1 MIGNS
6 GQSRA
11 EGRGRGP
18 KAGSP
23 SAASLGTGPRLLLR
37 GARVSSGRTVDVEVG
52 DGVIEAVRPSDGG
65 EDAGPDRSRPG
76 ATTVMDLRGYVLLP
90 SPVEPHAHLDK
101 ALLLARSPNPDG
113 SLAGAVAAMQSAYSS
128 MSEDDIV
135 SRASAALREAVAH
148 GFTAIRTHADC
159 GVGIG
164 SRGVRALVRLREAL
178 RPVIQ
183 MQVVAMAREVTGL
196 QGGQNLAILEESMEC
211 GADLVGGAPWREPDA
226 RSAMA
231 LLAGASRAAGCGMDL
246 HVDETTQ
253 AGVFTIPA
261 LVQVAS
267 EAGLTGRV
275 TASHCVSLAS
285 QPSHI
290 AADAADLL
298 AASGTSVIALPQSN
312 LYLQGRE
319 DGALA
324 RPRGIAPIKRLMAS
338 GVTVAAGGDNWRDP
352 FNPMGRIDALETAS
366 LLVTA
371 AHLDAA
377 TAYWLVS
384 GAARQALA
392 LPPVLV
398 EPGYPADLMAVR
410 ARSLDEALAQASP
423 ERVVVKGGRITS
435 QTTLRQHS
443 PGPWEMIAEQS
454 SEQP

>member
-1 MIGNS
+1 MIGDS
-6 GQSRA
+6 GQWRA
-11 EGRGRGP
+11 GAQGWGP
-18 KAGSP
+18 EAGSFLEGSP
-23 SAASLGTGPRLLLR
+23 DAGPRLLLR
-37 GARVSSGRTVDVEVG
+37 GARVSSGRKVDVEVG
-52 DGVIEAVRPSDGG
+52 GGVIEGVRPAAAG
-65 EDAGPDRSRPG
+65 EDAGSGRPRAG
-76 ATTVMDLRGYVLLP
+76 TTAVMDLRGYVLLP

-128 MSEDDIV
+128 MSEDDIL

-183 MQVVAMAREVTGL
+183 MQVVAMAREVTGP
-196 QGGQNLAILEESMEC
+196 QGGQNLEILEESVEC

-226 RSAMA
+226 RRAMA
-231 LLAGASRAAGCGMDL
+231 LLAGVARAAGCRMDL
-246 HVDETTQ
+246 HVDETTE
-253 AGVFTIPA
+253 AAVFTVPA
-261 LVQVAS
+261 LAEVVS
-267 EAGLTGRV
+267 EAGLTGSV

-285 QPSHI
+285 QAPHVT
-290 AADAADLL
+290 AAAAELL
-298 AASGTSVIALPQSN
+298 ASSGTAVITLPQSN

-319 DGALA
+319 EGAIPQ
-324 RPRGIAPIKRLMAS
+324 PRGIAPVKRLMAS

-371 AHLDAA
+371 AHLDSA

-435 QTTLRQHS
+435 QTALRRHS